1 MNLKR
6 VRALPVAWCAI
17 ALGCVASHR
26 PPASAVRTERIV
38 PGITVLLQDS
48 IQLVSGKRVGLLTN
62 QTGIDQS
69 GRSDA
74 ALLTGSPAAIAARVQ
89 LVVLFSPEHGLSGT
103 EDRQFVAGG
112 METATRV
119 PVYSLY
125 GATVLPPPDSVLRKL
140 DVLVIDLQDVGTRTW
155 TYVASMLYAMEAAAR
170 VRLPVVVLDRPNP
183 VTGSHTDGPMLDSA
197 LANDQP
203 SAPGRPAR
211 PYAMAPMPLRHGLTM
226 AELALYYADRLGL
239 QTELHVVPARNWR
252 RSLWFDQTGLPWVRP
267 SPNLPSLTSA
277 LIYPALV
284 AFEGTNVSV
293 GRGTP
298 TAFQRLGAPWLD
310 ARRVVARL
318 RDRHLPG
325 VRFAVE
331 SFTPHAPTDGKYRGR
346 RIPGVRIIVTDRDT
360 FQAGRVGATLL
371 WAIAGVNG
379 DSLRVDTLAFDLRF
393 GDPAARAA
401 LMRGEDPDGVIGQQ
415 LPAVAAFADRARRYE
430 LYK

>member
-6 VRALPVAWCAI
+6 ILIAGCAG
-17 ALGCVASHR
+17 ALGCVAGHQ
-26 PPASAVRTERIV
+26 PPAAAVRPERIV

-62 QTGIDQS
+62 QTGIDRS

-74 ALLTGSPAAIAARVQ
+74 ALLAGSPAVH
-89 LVVLFSPEHGLSGT
+89 LVMLFSPEHGLRGT
-103 EDRQFVAGG
+103 EDREFVAGG
-112 METATRV
+112 VDTATRV

-125 GATVLPPPDSVLRKL
+125 GATVLPPPDSLLRKL

-155 TYVASMLYAMEAAAR
+155 TYVGSMLYAMEAAAR
-170 VRLPVVVLDRPNP
+170 VQVPVVVLDRPNP
-183 VTGSHTDGPMLDSA
+183 ITGSHTDGPLLDSA
-197 LANDQP
+197 LADDQP
-203 SAPGRPAR
+203 SAPGRAAR
-211 PYAMAPMPLRHGLTM
+211 PYALSPMPLRHGLTM
-226 AELALYYADRLGL
+226 GELALYYNDQLGL
-239 QTELHVVPARNWR
+239 HADLHVVSARNWR

-267 SPNLPSLTSA
+267 SPNLPSLASA

-284 AFEGTNVSV
+284 PFEGTNVSV

-298 TAFQRLGAPWLD
+298 TAFQRLGSPWMD
-310 ARRVVARL
+310 AHQIAEILSKRR
-318 RDRHLPG
+318 LPG

-331 SFTPHAPTDGKYRGR
+331 SFTPHAPTDGKYGGR
-346 RIPGVRIIVTDRDT
+346 RIRGVRIIVTDRDA
-360 FQAGRVGATLL
+360 FQAGRVSATLL

-379 DSLRVDTLAFDLRF
+379 DSLHVDTLAFDLRF

-401 LMRGEDPDGVIGQQ
+401 LMRGEDPDSVMNRE
-415 LPAVAAFADRARRYE
+415 LPGVAAFAERAGRYE